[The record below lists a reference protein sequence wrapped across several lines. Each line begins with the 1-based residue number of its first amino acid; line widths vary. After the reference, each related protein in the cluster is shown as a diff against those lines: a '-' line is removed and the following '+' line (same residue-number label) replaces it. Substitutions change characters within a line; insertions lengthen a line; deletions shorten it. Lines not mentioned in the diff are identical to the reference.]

1 MTSPT
6 SISVA
11 LAVAL
16 VTSPYP
22 GAQAQVALDVTKM
35 TCEQFAT
42 YKIAN
47 PKLIGIWLNGYHHG
61 ARGDTMVDVQ
71 QLDTDTKKIQDYCIQ
86 NPDVPLM
93 QAVKSVH
100 RVTSLAWQ
108 RKASWDL
115 TLFGS
120 AAQGSTGRISR
131 LLCQTDVSL

>member
-1 MTSPT
+1 MTTPT

-22 GAQAQVALDVTKM
+22 CAQAQVALDVTKM

-47 PKLIGIWLNGYHHG
+47 PKLIGVWLNGYHHG

-93 QAVKSVH
+93 QAVEAVF
-100 RVTSLAWQ
+100 
-108 RKASWDL
+108 AS
-115 TLFGS
+115 
-120 AAQGSTGRISR
+120 RN
-131 LLCQTDVSL
+131 